1 MSRFL
6 VVEIK
11 QIIKILVENMSRLYI
26 YIYLHIMHIS
36 VN

>member
-26 YIYLHIMHIS
+26 YIFAY
-36 VN
+36 NAYKC